1 MFQQIIVLYV
11 WTRIKPSTSDWT
23 DGQKLVLWSVFLLLL
38 PSETNWHVFMSA
50 RLWNP
55 HREQT
60 SRVEPWTGPS
70 HEVSSASHQTA
81 PEPEQSRNFTNCLF
95 IYCKFKKLKW
105 NQTLKHSSVCPQS
118 LRHQHD
124 DISFI
129 INDLK
134 TKFTSCLLQFGC
146 LLLLILWI
154 VTMTAQQFPLLQE
167 NCHYCCHFGVL
178 WHHSWSTNQTSS
190 PDGNLDWCRTPEH
203 DSSFTP
209 GTRLRRR
216 WKRFSS
222 SVLLGSA
229 DDQKSS
235 QWAAVS
241 GAVGRCGSGHGEAR
255 ARPGDDGGRGLC
267 TCTGPVWAGPEGTG
281 SVRAGT
287 SFQLQP
293 GAPDPQL
300 TDASTWSWQRRRNVT
315 T

>member
-1 MFQQIIVLYV
+1 MKPDTETLVGLSSESQTPTWWHQFYYKWFKNKVHFLFASV
-11 WTRIKPSTSDWT
+11 W
-23 DGQKLVLWSVFLLLL
+23 
-38 PSETNWHVFMSA
+38 
-50 RLWNP
+50 
-55 HREQT
+55 
-60 SRVEPWTGPS
+60 
-70 HEVSSASHQTA
+70 
-81 PEPEQSRNFTNCLF
+81 LF
-95 IYCKFKKLKW
+95 IASDPL
-105 NQTLKHSSVCPQS
+105 N
-118 LRHQHD
+118 RHHD
-124 DISFI
+124 GS
-129 INDLK
+129 
-134 TKFTSCLLQFGC
+134 T
-146 LLLLILWI
+146 
-154 VTMTAQQFPLLQE
+154 VPLLQE

-222 SVLLGSA
+222 LVLLGLA

>member
-1 MFQQIIVLYV
+1 
-11 WTRIKPSTSDWT
+11 
-23 DGQKLVLWSVFLLLL
+23 
-38 PSETNWHVFMSA
+38 MSA

-55 HREQT
+55 HREQM

-154 VTMTAQQFPLLQE
+154 VTMTAQQFLCCRKTVITVVILVSCDITADRPIKPPALMVTWTDAELL
-167 NCHYCCHFGVL
+167 
-178 WHHSWSTNQTSS
+178 SMTAA
-190 PDGNLDWCRTPEH
+190 
-203 DSSFTP
+203 
-209 GTRLRRR
+209 
-216 WKRFSS
+216 
-222 SVLLGSA
+222 LLLEL
-229 DDQKSS
+229 
-235 QWAAVS
+235 VS
-241 GAVGRCGSGHGEAR
+241 
-255 ARPGDDGGRGLC
+255 GDDGN
-267 TCTGPVWAGPEGTG
+267 V
-281 SVRAGT
+281 S
-287 SFQLQP
+287 
-293 GAPDPQL
+293 AP
-300 TDASTWSWQRRRNVT
+300 WFCWV
-315 T
+315 